1 MTRRDFLPIMT
12 AGAGFG
18 WQALSAQSP
27 ELALATASGRVEFDR
42 SGAISSF
49 TGPVGQ
55 IVTAKPGRHHLQILF
70 LGTSLQVCDRPT
82 NVYRNG
88 GKLIHEFRFEDPYPI
103 QVQSEKELN
112 ELSPGVMALRERIIL
127 RPKQPIRHAVLV
139 QVPINLQLPHETR
152 NVFLPMKNGVGRV
165 KAIRGLTNGDDYV
178 YRFAGS
184 SGGSRPEVL
193 AFPMAHEFSPRSEY
207 GITHCTDP
215 LFTSLIR
222 LPFGDQAGQ
231 IQWIYPADPGLAQE
245 EVRTIYTV
253 VHKGGL
259 EGAIDAF
266 YKTALAQVKPGPDW
280 LHDIAMADYDYL
292 SKNGRGWFADIE
304 KLEELIPPRDRS
316 KVVLALH
323 AWYDLVGQYTFN
335 PASQS
340 LSKKWIALPSS
351 RSPEVQA
358 LGNEPNDENIPTL
371 LDTPGMR
378 FSRQSLQALE
388 PVPMSVEEVHR
399 RIRFAKDRGFR
410 VLLYFADGLN
420 LCEGAT
426 GAFDPTKVLRWGGW
440 QGPDTKGRVCT
451 QNPLHPEVRRFYR
464 EYASALMHEYG
475 GKVDGFIW
483 DETFVIRPGEIGA
496 GNYPGYADRAFMTLM
511 QEVASIV
518 AQEPGLALLA
528 SDDIGMRTDLA
539 AAPYCLM
546 AHGTYQDSHCRPEAW
561 PYGLFPNYRN
571 TLWSCNWAPVTNFEL
586 TKYGVET
593 FDTPV
598 AISNG
603 SFGDDIGISEMS
615 PEQVAR
621 IMGLFAS
628 RKDRRMQIN
637 WIEEKEQMKYK
648 GASLSDAYNIM

>member
-1 MTRRDFLPIMT
+1 MTRRDFFPIVAAST
-12 AGAGFG
+12 KFS
-18 WQALSAQSP
+18 WQALNAQNP
-27 ELALATASGRVEFDR
+27 DFALATASGRVEFDQA
-42 SGAISSF
+42 GAVASF
-49 TGPVGQ
+49 KSPAGQ
-55 IVTAKPGRHHLQILF
+55 IAAAKPGRPHLQILF
-70 LGTSLQVCDRPT
+70 LGTARQICDRPT
-82 NVYRNG
+82 NVYRNER
-88 GKLIHEFRFEDPYPI
+88 KLIHEFRFEDPYSM
-103 QVQSEKELN
+103 QVESEKELS
-112 ELSPGVMALRERIIL
+112 ELSPGVIVLREQITL
-127 RPKQPIRHAVLV
+127 RPKQPIHHSVLV
-139 QVPINLQLPHETR
+139 QAPVNIQLPHEAR
-152 NVFLPMKNGVGRV
+152 SVFLPMKNGVGRK

-193 AFPMAHEFSPRSEY
+193 AFPMAHEFSPKTEC

-231 IQWIYPADPGLAQE
+231 VQWIYPADPGLVRE
-245 EVRTIYTV
+245 EVRTVYTV
-253 VHKGGL
+253 VHRGGP

-280 LHDIAMADYDYL
+280 LHEIAMADYDYL

-304 KLEELIPPRDRS
+304 KLEELISPPDRS

-335 PASQS
+335 PASKS
-340 LSKKWIALPSS
+340 LSQKWLALPSS

-358 LGNEPNDENIPTL
+358 LGNEPVEQGMPTL

-378 FSRQSLQALE
+378 FSRRSLQALE
-388 PVPMSVEEVHR
+388 PVPMSIAEVHR

-426 GAFDPTKVLRWGGW
+426 DAFEPSKVLRWGGW

-464 EYASALMHEYG
+464 DYVSALMNEYG
-475 GKVDGFIW
+475 KSVDGFIW
-483 DETFVIRPGEIGA
+483 DETFVIRPGDLGVGA
-496 GNYPGYADRAFMTLM
+496 YPGYADRAFMTLM
-511 QEVASIV
+511 GEVASIV

-528 SDDIGMRTDLA
+528 SDDIGMRADVD

-571 TLWSCNWAPVTNFEL
+571 TLWSCNWAPVTNFEF
-586 TKYGVET
+586 TKYAVEA
-593 FDTPV
+593 FDVPA

-603 SFGDDIGISEMS
+603 SFGDDIGISEMT
-615 PEQVAR
+615 PEQAAK

-628 RKDRRMQIN
+628 RKNRRMQIG
-637 WIEEKEQMKYK
+637 WIEEEKQINYK
-648 GASLSDAYNIM
+648 GAALSDAYHIL